1 MRILPVFLLLC
12 LSPVDGRVKGL
23 FSKYTKVL
31 PEKECTC
38 NCCIREQRRPSEIS
52 DSKKSF
58 YKCALAPAS
67 DNQYVQNKCSDSCT
81 VVNDPIFP
89 RASTISA
96 NRFCFYHCVPT
107 SGGSSSPQQAA
118 AKNQDVEALLN
129 GGSLLDAPCISVPE
143 DRLEEAMSPDGNG
156 RDAQLEA

>member
-1 MRILPVFLLLC
+1 MAEKAAFARRSIGHANTASLVFLLLC

-23 FSKYTKVL
+23 FSKYTKAAV
-31 PEKECTC
+31 
-38 NCCIREQRRPSEIS
+38 
-52 DSKKSF
+52 D
-58 YKCALAPAS
+58 
-67 DNQYVQNKCSDSCT
+67 
-81 VVNDPIFP
+81 
-89 RASTISA
+89 
-96 NRFCFYHCVPT
+96 
-107 SGGSSSPQQAA
+107 GSSSPQQAA